1 MLRFADLKIWVR
13 LTAAI
18 WLILALIWA
27 GAIVGQRRS
36 IATPPSVRR
45 RIFRKAFMK

>member
-27 GAIVGQRRS
+27 GAIVWTTQVNRDTAIS
-36 IATPPSVRR
+36 QA
-45 RIFRKAFMK
+45 